1 MHALPVNHLLFLYE
15 QMTNFHGTPSNI
27 GDIEATLLACHFI
40 FTFHIKF
47 MHVDLPELYYRFTQ
61 KNILRVY
68 PKGTRFNSSNYNPL
82 LGWMHG
88 AQMVAFN
95 MQVLLLYA

>member
-1 MHALPVNHLLFLYE
+1 
-15 QMTNFHGTPSNI
+15 
-27 GDIEATLLACHFI
+27 
-40 FTFHIKF
+40 

-95 MQVLLLYA
+95 MQVLLFCD